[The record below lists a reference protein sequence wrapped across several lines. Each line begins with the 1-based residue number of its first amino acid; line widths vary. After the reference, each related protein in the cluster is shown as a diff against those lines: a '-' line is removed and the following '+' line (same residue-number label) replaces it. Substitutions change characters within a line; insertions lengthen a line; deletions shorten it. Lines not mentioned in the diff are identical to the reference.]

1 MSGGNLSAH
10 WIMPHC
16 RITACTN
23 LGQHQNT
30 RAKCH
35 FSEGEN
41 IVMSTDRELQ
51 AKLLKEIYQLDVRRR
66 KLENDMRI
74 LDTVN
79 KSLQETAALREIEA
93 FKRRLLLAKFSSH

>member
-1 MSGGNLSAH
+1 
-10 WIMPHC
+10 
-16 RITACTN
+16 
-23 LGQHQNT
+23 
-30 RAKCH
+30 
-35 FSEGEN
+35 
-41 IVMSTDRELQ
+41 MSTDRELQ